1 MNIRIKAVLILLATL
16 FCTSIIQ
23 SQNSNKDVALWTSV
37 GVDYTFKKRLKFI
50 LEQHLRLKENMRT
63 TDEYFTELTI
73 EYEILKNFEIGL
85 GGRHITENDN
95 QGGKQGFENHFRYN
109 VDLSFKYKI
118 ERFTV
123 SHRLRYQNEN
133 HLGVSLS
140 DGDVHRENLR
150 FRTGLDYNIRKIPL
164 EPKLD
169 IELFNRFNSEEDINY
184 NKYRFTFGL
193 SYNLKKFGKF
203 EAYYRFEN
211 DVNTTSP
218 NRLEVWGL
226 QYRYSIN

>member
-1 MNIRIKAVLILLATL
+1 MNNLLTSAEDYVLELLNNNLDKNYLYHDIAHTQRVVESSIELSEKQEVSEEEKENIVLAAWFHDTGFIENAINHERESVKIAKSWLAKQKVSNDRILVISNIILAT
-16 FCTSIIQ
+16 
-23 SQNSNKDVALWTSV
+23 
-37 GVDYTFKKRLKFI
+37 
-50 LEQHLRLKENMRT
+50 
-63 TDEYFTELTI
+63 
-73 EYEILKNFEIGL
+73 
-85 GGRHITENDN
+85 
-95 QGGKQGFENHFRYN
+95 
-109 VDLSFKYKI
+109 KI
-118 ERFTV
+118 
-123 SHRLRYQNEN
+123 
-133 HLGVSLS
+133 
-140 DGDVHRENLR
+140 DVHRENLR

-164 EPKLD
+164 EPKVD

-193 SYNLKKFGKF
+193 SYNLKKNGKF